1 MPFTPFHF
9 GPGAA
14 LHALAPRRISFLAFC
29 AANVLIDTE
38 PLYYM
43 LTHQYPL
50 HRFFH
55 TFVGVA
61 VAIGL
66 TVALFIG
73 LQKVAAKVC
82 FIPNLFG
89 WKSLTVLPIVVGAV
103 LGGYTHIVLDGLMHG
118 DIQPLTP
125 FNATNPFQGL
135 VSLGALHW
143 FCAYAGG
150 LGLVAAGIRKLMQHR
165 RERKY
170 T

>member
-29 AANVLIDTE
+29 AANVVIDTE

-55 TFVGVA
+55 TFMGVA

-73 LQKVAAKVC
+73 LQKMAGKVR

-89 WKSLTVLPIVVGAV
+89 WKSLTLLPVVVGAV

-118 DIQPLTP
+118 DIQPLAP
-125 FNATNPFQGL
+125 FSAANPFQGL
-135 VSLGALHW
+135 VSLEALHR
-143 FCAYAGG
+143 FCIYAGVFG
-150 LGLVAAGIRKLMQHR
+150 LATVGMRKLVHR
-165 RERKY
+165 RRARKY
-170 T
+170 A